1 MSNKKP
7 PKKVGFWYGV
17 GKGWN
22 RVWSGVSGESSS
34 EKRAIENYAKDAIL
48 NHMFMSDIRKL
59 VKEFNLPDPE
69 DKIDEETGKVT
80 KKRKTLEEHRKY
92 VKSKIGL
99 LELETYIIRNQHLRD
114 IVNQNGIRT
123 SEIASYAAKV
133 ASVREQIHWTITN
146 IINVIKNDNREE
158 MEPTSYA
165 NYWTKQ
171 LGENMG
177 KFRYA
182 VRQIEN
188 SEKKLLRLKF
198 KQEIFTTL
206 QEVSQRCDALYE
218 QLDKMINSQNY
229 SDSDLIGYRTKF
241 NALDDEFFFQLKK
254 IRHYAYG
261 MNITYDSRSKISI
274 LIDLRNHINELS
286 LSRFGFELLN
296 QDEKSLEQVSKDC
309 YDNDDL
315 VVNLAAIGTL
325 IDGMNVMGM
334 KLKLKVIPQDG
345 SINTLEEF
353 LKEHIPEYERE
364 IVTNLRTVMK
374 IRNQWPIHKS
384 SAQGVRLIIQ
394 VNETYPVDDF
404 EEFWSR
410 LFNLYTES
418 LRGFESTLN
427 DKEAFSGPRK

>member
-1 MSNKKP
+1 MSNQKS

-48 NHMFMSDIRKL
+48 NHMFMTDIRKL
-59 VKEFNLPDPE
+59 LEEFNLPDPE
-69 DKIDEETGKVT
+69 DKIDKETGKVT
-80 KKRKTLEEHRKY
+80 KEKKTLEEYRKY
-92 VKSKIGL
+92 AKSKIKL
-99 LELETYIIRNQHLRD
+99 SELENYIIRDQHLRN
-114 IVNQNGIRT
+114 IVDQNGIKA
-123 SEIASYAAKV
+123 SEVASYVEKV

-146 IINVIKNDNREE
+146 IINVIRNDNREE
-158 MEPTSYA
+158 LEPASYA
-165 NYWTKQ
+165 KYWTKQ
-171 LGENMG
+171 LGENIE
-177 KFRYA
+177 KFRYT

-206 QEVSQRCDALYE
+206 QEVSKRCDALYE
-218 QLDKMINSQNY
+218 ELDKMISTQNY
-229 SDSDLIGYRTKF
+229 SNSDLIEYRTKF
-241 NALDDEFFFQLKK
+241 NALDDEFFLQLKK

-261 MNITYDSRSKISI
+261 MDITFDSRSKISI

-296 QDEKSLEQVSKDC
+296 QDEKSLEQISKDC
-309 YDNDDL
+309 YNNDGL

-325 IDGMNVMGM
+325 IDGMNVTGM
-334 KLKLKVIPQDG
+334 KLKLKGVPQEG

-364 IVTNLRTVMK
+364 IITNFRTIMK

-384 SAQGVRLIIQ
+384 SAQGVKLIIK

-418 LRGFESTLN
+418 LRGLESTFN
-427 DKEAFSGPRK
+427 H

>member
-1 MSNKKP
+1 MSNQKP

-22 RVWSGVSGESSS
+22 RFWSGVSGESSS

-48 NHMFMSDIRKL
+48 NHMFMTDIRKL
-59 VKEFNLPDPE
+59 LEEFNLPDPE

-80 KKRKTLEEHRKY
+80 KERKTLEEHRKY
-92 VKSKIGL
+92 AKSKIEL
-99 LELETYIIRNQHLRD
+99 SELETYIIRDQHLRN
-114 IVNQNGIRT
+114 IVNQNGIKT
-123 SEIASYAAKV
+123 SEVASYAAKV

-158 MEPTSYA
+158 LEPTSYA
-165 NYWTKQ
+165 KYWTKQ
-171 LGENMG
+171 LGENIG

-206 QEVSQRCDALYE
+206 QEVSERCDALYE
-218 QLDKMINSQNY
+218 ELDKMISTQNY
-229 SDSDLIGYRTKF
+229 SNSYLIDYRTKF
-241 NALDDEFFFQLKK
+241 NALDDEFFLQLKK

-261 MNITYDSRSKISI
+261 MDITYDSRSKISI

-309 YDNDDL
+309 YDNDGL

-325 IDGMNVMGM
+325 IDGMNVTGM
-334 KLKLKVIPQDG
+334 KLKLKVVPQDG

-364 IVTNLRTVMK
+364 IITNFRTIMK

-384 SAQGVRLIIQ
+384 SAQGVKLIIK

-418 LRGFESTLN
+418 LRGLESTFN
-427 DKEAFSGPRK
+427 D